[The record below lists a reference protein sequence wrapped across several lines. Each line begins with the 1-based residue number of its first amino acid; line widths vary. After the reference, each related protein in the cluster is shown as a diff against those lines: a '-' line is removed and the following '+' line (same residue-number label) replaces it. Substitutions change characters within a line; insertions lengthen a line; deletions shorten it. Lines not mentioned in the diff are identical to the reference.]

1 MSEHPSEDT
10 ISSNSPLHV
19 DILNDRDVLNSIPP
33 EDILLACRAYL
44 SRKHKITWY
53 ERDERRMR
61 QMVESRVFSKT
72 VARAVAIDGVA
83 VLREE
88 DNEHDDDGDDSDQM
102 DHDDEL
108 DEYLDE
114 EDDDNDDYDYHDAIV
129 DDDMQPGDG
138 IDNEYDD
145 YKANEEETKKR
156 PLLWADLSLEDRV
169 VKPSGDMHHS
179 LRGFFW
185 DDPNELQYFDVDMG
199 RVVIPGA
206 LSFFD
211 EESYDEEDYGTTNT
225 ADSEDDDDDEEEWDE
240 LLDENYAHQG
250 STSISNLTNIFQHE
264 NIQYFT
270 STIDNYNNDGEHH
283 KETEQESLFEMDRPL
298 RDNENINMNGH
309 VSSGDTQQLSGDL
322 FTTYHQQASSSYR
335 QRSMKLKQYYSNPAN
350 KEAWYAKRWGDP
362 NERRVIQ
369 QKVRLQRNRE
379 RKIQEL
385 PEEIKTLFQSEDRD
399 NLLAQMTED
408 EIKEAVLTYY
418 SSLSKKSQRKSSKIN
433 QDLSTKQHTDTNNGN
448 SSHDS
453 EQNSIDDL
461 VLKNVEYVSS
471 FPSNSLPPWMTFEI
485 GVPILSKPEVLTSVA
500 FEDAPS
506 TKVSSFRSDIEAT
519 SSGKNLQNVDKKKNT
534 SNDDYTRLMQ
544 QLKKERSIRATRAY
558 QTRLSK
564 KDHNKGMRKKLLRE
578 RQDLV
583 SAFRKEKDVTTS
595 SGSSRHQ
602 IQVRETIAIATHA
615 MMRIQSHLDSVTSA
629 TVPPATKSTQTTTDA
644 LSELITNTHLMLKP
658 TKLKGRP
665 KLLQR
670 ILLERYGLRGRCVPP
685 IFATAVEREINQ
697 DYVDVSNNDEDIL
710 LTTTGNNNHNNLHL
724 KETSQTLFLFAN
736 HCRVPVLGAFVL
748 SKLLNE
754 RDNEESIIN
763 A

>member
-88 DNEHDDDGDDSDQM
+88 DDEHDDDGDDSDQM

-114 EDDDNDDYDYHDAIV
+114 EDDDDYDYLDAIV
-129 DDDMQPGDG
+129 DDEMQPGDG
-138 IDNEYDD
+138 VDNEYDD

-169 VKPSGDMHHS
+169 VKSSGDMHHS

-225 ADSEDDDDDEEEWDE
+225 ADSEDDEEEWDE
-240 LLDENYAHQG
+240 LLDENYVLPG

-270 STIDNYNNDGEHH
+270 STIDNYNNDGERH
-283 KETEQESLFEMDRPL
+283 KEREQDSLFEMDRPL
-298 RDNENINMNGH
+298 RNNEHINMNGH
-309 VSSGDTQQLSGDL
+309 ASLGDTQQLPGDL
-322 FTTYHQQASSSYR
+322 FTTYPQQGSSSYQ

-350 KEAWYAKRWGDP
+350 KKAWYAKRWGDP
-362 NERRVIQ
+362 NERRIIQ
-369 QKVRLQRNRE
+369 QNQRLQRNRE

-385 PEEIKTLFQSEDRD
+385 PEEIKTLFQNEDSD

-408 EIKEAVLTYY
+408 EIKEAILTYY
-418 SSLSKKSQRKSSKIN
+418 SSISKNSQTKSSKIN
-433 QDLSTKQHTDTNNGN
+433 QDLSTQQHTDTNNGD
-448 SSHDS
+448 STRDS

-485 GVPILSKPEVLTSVA
+485 GVPILSKPEVLTNVA

-506 TKVSSFRSDIEAT
+506 TKVSSFRSDTEAASLGT
-519 SSGKNLQNVDKKKNT
+519 NLQNVDKKKDIGY
-534 SNDDYTRLMQ
+534 DDYTRLMQ
-544 QLKKERSIRATRAY
+544 QLKMERSMRATRAY

-564 KDHNKGMRKKLLRE
+564 NDHNKGMRKKLLRE
-578 RQDLV
+578 KQDLV
-583 SAFRKEKDVTTS
+583 SAFRKEKDATTS

-629 TVPPATKSTQTTTDA
+629 TAPPATTSTETTTDA
-644 LSELITNTHLMLKP
+644 LSELITNTNLMLKP

-697 DYVDVSNNDEDIL
+697 AYIDVSNNDEDIL
-710 LTTTGNNNHNNLHL
+710 LTTTGNNNQKNLQL
-724 KETSQTLFLFAN
+724 KERSPTLFLFAN

-754 RDNEESIIN
+754 RDNEETIMN
-763 A
+763 T